1 MKRRILVCL
10 LAVCLLLATV
20 PAVAAYRD
28 TDDHWARAYIE
39 EVTELG
45 LFQGTGDDQFSPNL
59 QMSRGMFVTVLG
71 RFEGV
76 VPEEWMA
83 LPFFT
88 DVPQDSYYAP
98 YISWAAIHG
107 IVNGMDEDTFA
118 PDAPVT
124 REQMAKMIHYY
135 CIKLGHELPNYATT
149 TEEFTDSADIS
160 EWAMPSIRALQSCG
174 ILNGMPTEEGGF
186 AFVPQGTATRAEGA
200 AVFSRLHDALNPVLP
215 QHLSLDVT
223 ELVLEVG
230 NSYALRAT
238 VEPMGTLAWESSD
251 PSYVV
256 VDDRGVVTARA
267 MGEATVTVRTENGL
281 EASCRITV
289 TAPLPNAS
297 YTKAD
302 KCNLIFGEY
311 VSDPRLYYQN
321 SEAAF
326 ADMRNITVKCWD
338 LNKSG
343 EKYTRTWTITV
354 HKNIA
359 PAVQAIFAEIYAGEE
374 QFPIQYLGSYG
385 WSGKSEHSIGC
396 AIDINYLQNYY
407 CDPDGN
413 AITGNYWKPYEDPYS
428 ITPDGDVVRA
438 FEKYGF
444 VWCIKWN
451 SGYKD
456 YMHFSFFGT

>member
-1 MKRRILVCL
+1 MKSRLFASL
-10 LAVCLLLATV
+10 LALSMLLAAIPT
-20 PAVAAYRD
+20 AAAYSD
-28 TDDHWARAYIE
+28 TQDHWGKAYIE
-39 EVTELG
+39 EVTALG

-76 VPEEWMA
+76 DPNEWMA
-83 LPFFT
+83 LPFFA
-88 DVPQDSYYAP
+88 DVPEDSYYAP
-98 YISWAAIHG
+98 YVSWAATYS
-107 IVNGMDEDTFA
+107 IVNGMDEATFA

-135 CIKLGHELPNYATT
+135 SVKLGHELPRFGSAAT
-149 TEEFTDSADIS
+149 EFADGAEIS
-160 EWAMPSIRALQSCG
+160 DWAAPSVLALQSCG
-174 ILNGMPTEEGGF
+174 ILNG
-186 AFVPQGTATRAEGA
+186 VPQEDGSVAFLPQATATRAEAA
-200 AVFSRLHDALNPVLP
+200 AVFSRLHAALEQIPP
-215 QHLSLDVT
+215 QSLSLNVT
-223 ELVLEVG
+223 ELTLEVG
-230 NSYALRAT
+230 TCYALQAT
-238 VEPMGTLAWESSD
+238 VEPAGELTWSSD
-251 PSYVV
+251 SECVL
-256 VDDRGVVTARA
+256 VDERGVVTAQA
-267 MGEATVTVRTENGL
+267 VGEATVTVSTVNGL
-281 EASCRITV
+281 QAVCRV
-289 TAPLPNAS
+289 SVVNPLPNAS
-297 YTKAD
+297 YTKAQ
-302 KCNLIFGEY
+302 KCELIFGEN
-311 VSDPRLYYQN
+311 VSDPRLYYKTG
-321 SEAAF
+321 EEAF

-338 LNKSG
+338 LNKNG

-359 PAVQAIFAEIYAGEE
+359 PAIQAIFAEIYAGEE

-385 WSGKSEHSIGC
+385 WVGKSEHSIGC

-407 CDPDGN
+407 CDPNGN

-444 VWCIKWN
+444 IWCINWN

>member
-1 MKRRILVCL
+1 
-10 LAVCLLLATV
+10 
-20 PAVAAYRD
+20 
-28 TDDHWARAYIE
+28 
-39 EVTELG
+39 
-45 LFQGTGDDQFSPNL
+45 
-59 QMSRGMFVTVLG
+59 VLG
-71 RFEGV
+71 RFEGID
-76 VPEEWMA
+76 PNEWMA

-88 DVPQDSYYAP
+88 DVPEDSYYAP

-107 IVNGMDEDTFA
+107 IVNGIDEDTFA

-135 CIKLGHELPNYATT
+135 CAKLGHSLPFVAHTAVD
-149 TEEFTDSADIS
+149 FADSGEIS
-160 EWAMPSIRALQSCG
+160 EWALPSVRALQACG
-174 ILNGMPTEEGGF
+174 ILNGVPQANGTF
-186 AFVPQGTATRAEGA
+186 AFVPQGTATRAEAA
-200 AVFSRLHDALNPVLP
+200 AVFSRLYAALHQLP
-215 QHLSLDVT
+215 PKTLTLDVT
-223 ELVLEVG
+223 ELTLEVG
-230 NSYALRAT
+230 HSYALRAT
-238 VEPMGTLAWESSD
+238 VEPIGELTWQTSD
-251 PSYVV
+251 PSCAL

-267 MGEATVTVRTENGL
+267 YGEATITVRTANGL
-281 EASCRITV
+281 QATCRVTV

-302 KCNLIFGEY
+302 KCNLLFGEY
-311 VSDPRLYYQN
+311 VSDPRLYYKT
-321 SEAAF
+321 SEEAF
-326 ADMRNITVKCWD
+326 ADMRNVTVKCWD

-343 EKYTRTWTITV
+343 EKYTRTWTLTV
-354 HKNIA
+354 HKNLV
-359 PAVQAIFAEIYAGEE
+359 PAVKAIFAEIYAGEE

-444 VWCIKWN
+444 VWCINWN